1 MNEIT
6 NPNFIDKEFLI
17 GHIKSIMGFY
27 HPHCIDNETGGFFQH
42 FKDDGSI
49 YDFDTRHLVSS
60 TRFIFNYSMAA
71 MQFNNVEYIDTAK
84 HGIDYLRKHHLNK
97 DTGGY
102 AWTMNGKEVLDSTN
116 YCYGLAFVL
125 LAYST
130 AYKAGIK
137 EAKNYIEETFD
148 LMENHFWSKDHEL
161 YSDEISSDWSIVT
174 NYRGQNANMHTC
186 EALIQA
192 FESTNEQKYLDR
204 ALLIA
209 KNICIRQAGLADG
222 LIWEHYDTNW
232 QINWSYNKDTPDDLF
247 RPWGFQVGHLTE
259 WAKLLIIL
267 ERHADEDWL
276 VSRAQEL
283 FDDAIEMGWDEKSEG
298 LVYGFAPNGD
308 VCDNDKYFWVQAES
322 LAAAAVLAN
331 RTGDDYYWE
340 WYERIWEFS
349 WKHMVDHEYGAWFRI
364 LDSKNK
370 KYDNLKSPAGKVDYH
385 TMGACYE
392 VLNLGIQKNKT

>member
-6 NPNFIDKEFLI
+6 NPNFKDKEFLI

-148 LMENHFWSKDHEL
+148 LMENHIWSKDHEH

-392 VLNLGIQKNKT
+392 VLNLD

>member
-6 NPNFIDKEFLI
+6 NPNFKDKEFLI

-392 VLNLGIQKNKT
+392 VLNLN

>member
-6 NPNFIDKEFLI
+6 NPNFKDKEFLI

-349 WKHMVDHEYGAWFRI
+349 CKHMVDHEYGAWFRI

-392 VLNLGIQKNKT
+392 ILNLD

>member
-1 MNEIT
+1 MNEIN
-6 NPNFIDKEFLI
+6 NPNFKDKKFLI

-49 YDFDTRHLVSS
+49 YDLDTRHLVSS

-71 MQFNNVEYIDTAK
+71 MQFNNVEYIDAAK
-84 HGIDYLRKHHLNK
+84 HGIDYLREHHLNK

-102 AWTMNGKEVLDSTN
+102 AWMMNGKEVIDSTN

-148 LMENHFWSKDHEL
+148 LMEKYFWSKEHEL
-161 YSDEISSDWSIVT
+161 YSDEINSDWSIVT

-222 LIWEHYDTNW
+222 LIWEHYDINW
-232 QINWSYNKDTPDDLF
+232 QIDWSYNKDTPDDLF

-259 WAKLLIIL
+259 WSKLLIIL
-267 ERHADEDWL
+267 ERHSKEDWL
-276 VSRAQEL
+276 LSRAQEL
-283 FDDAIEMGWDEKSEG
+283 FDDAIEMGWDEKSGG
-298 LVYGFAPNGD
+298 LFYGVAPNGD

-322 LAAAAVLAN
+322 LAAAAVLAH
-331 RTGDDYYWE
+331 RTGDEYYWD
-340 WYERIWEFS
+340 WYEGIWEYS
-349 WKHMVDHEYGAWFRI
+349 WKHMVDHKYGAWFRI
-364 LDSKNK
+364 LDSKNM

-392 VLNLGIQKNKT
+392 VLNLG

>member
-6 NPNFIDKEFLI
+6 NPNFKDKEFLI

-349 WKHMVDHEYGAWFRI
+349 WKHMVDHKYGAWFRI

-392 VLNLGIQKNKT
+392 VLNLD

>member
-6 NPNFIDKEFLI
+6 NPNFKDKEFLI

-392 VLNLGIQKNKT
+392 VLNTI

>member
-1 MNEIT
+1 MNEIN
-6 NPNFIDKEFLI
+6 NPNFKDKEFLI

-49 YDFDTRHLVSS
+49 YDLDTRHLVSS

-71 MQFNNVEYIDTAK
+71 MQFNNVEYIDAAK
-84 HGIDYLRKHHLNK
+84 HGIDYLREHHLNK

-102 AWTMNGKEVLDSTN
+102 AWMMNGKEVIDSTN

-148 LMENHFWSKDHEL
+148 LMEKYFWSKEHEL
-161 YSDEISSDWSIVT
+161 YSDEINSDWSIVT

-222 LIWEHYDTNW
+222 LIWEHYDINW
-232 QINWSYNKDTPDDLF
+232 QIDWSYNKDTPDDLF

-283 FDDAIEMGWDEKSEG
+283 FDDAIEMGWDEKSGG
-298 LVYGFAPNGD
+298 LFYGVAPNGD

-322 LAAAAVLAN
+322 LAAAAVLAH
-331 RTGDDYYWE
+331 RTGDEYYWD
-340 WYERIWEFS
+340 WYEGIWEYS
-349 WKHMVDHEYGAWFRI
+349 WKHMVDHKYGAWFRI
-364 LDSKNK
+364 LDSKNM

-392 VLNLGIQKNKT
+392 VLNLG

>member
-6 NPNFIDKEFLI
+6 NPNFKDKEFLI

-148 LMENHFWSKDHEL
+148 LMENNFWSKDHEL

-392 VLNLGIQKNKT
+392 VLNLD